1 MSLPS
6 DRLSFQLAHTGVV
19 ASARIQ
25 AAMTELGLKVRHGV
39 VLAHLAS
46 SSMGQNALAT
56 AIEVDPSV
64 LVALLNDLE
73 TDGLVARRRE
83 PTDRRRHVVELT
95 DQGAKV
101 WGEVAKRM
109 AQAESELFGKLTAA
123 DRKRLGELLAQVCAP
138 HDDINC

>member
-1 MSLPS
+1 VPSPS
-6 DRLSFQLAHTGVV
+6 DCLSFQLAHTGVV

-25 AAMTELGLKVRHGV
+25 AAMTELGLRVRHGV
-39 VLAHLAS
+39 VLAQLAS
-46 SSMGQNALAT
+46 GPVGQNALAT
-56 AIEVDPSV
+56 AVEVDPSV

-101 WGEVAKRM
+101 WAEVAKRLGE
-109 AQAESELFGKLTAA
+109 AENELFGRLSAA
-123 DRKRLGELLAQVCAP
+123 DRERLGELLAQVCAP
-138 HDDINC
+138 RDDASC